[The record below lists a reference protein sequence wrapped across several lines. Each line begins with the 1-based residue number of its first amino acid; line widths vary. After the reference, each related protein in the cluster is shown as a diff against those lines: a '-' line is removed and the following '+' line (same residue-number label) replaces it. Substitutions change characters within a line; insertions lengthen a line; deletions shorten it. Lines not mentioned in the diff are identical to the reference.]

1 MLMEARTGGTD
12 HNMTRKP
19 RWSFKK
25 AVWLA
30 FHDDCE
36 TAFAEAG
43 PEPVSEKWFR
53 DLSSQNKLSC
63 QQQNKI
69 FRCVKNF
76 AFCQP

>member
-43 PEPVSEKWFR
+43 PEHGSVQELATLADPESGFQTQREGHTSQKVS
-53 DLSSQNKLSC
+53 
-63 QQQNKI
+63 
-69 FRCVKNF
+69 
-76 AFCQP
+76 